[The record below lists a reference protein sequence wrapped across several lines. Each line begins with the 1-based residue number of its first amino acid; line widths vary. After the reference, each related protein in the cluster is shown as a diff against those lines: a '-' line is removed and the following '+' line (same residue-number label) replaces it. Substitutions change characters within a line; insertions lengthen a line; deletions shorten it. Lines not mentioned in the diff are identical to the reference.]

1 MASAAEEAADA
12 EEAFITTQLIRNVQV
27 SAPVLHHAGAF
38 SLLSGHSLGNSTK
51 YYKRKANHLEYP
63 YHRYQD
69 LTIAQYTAAFLYLL
83 KG

>member
-27 SAPVLHHAGAF
+27 SAPVLHHAF

-51 YYKRKANHLEYP
+51 NYKRKANNLEYP